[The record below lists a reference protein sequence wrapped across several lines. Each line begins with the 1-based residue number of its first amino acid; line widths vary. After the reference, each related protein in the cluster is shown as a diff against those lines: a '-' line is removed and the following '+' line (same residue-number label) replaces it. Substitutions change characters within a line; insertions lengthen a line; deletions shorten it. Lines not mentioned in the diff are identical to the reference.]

1 MVALVRRLPLGG
13 FEINGKVLVF
23 LRCIRQGTPGAGEND
38 LDAGLLGGS
47 LLNHPQA
54 FSGYLMG

>member
-13 FEINGKVLVF
+13 LEINGKVLVF

-38 LDAGLLGGS
+38 LDAGLLGGEPPEPS
-47 LLNHPQA
+47 P
-54 FSGYLMG
+54 GI